1 MYLSENKK
9 EAKEWFNALGRST
22 PFGGTKFGLIRS
34 ISTSGEKVN
43 AKFSLKA
50 YSDTEKKQHVADAK
64 VLPQVSE
71 LGKFRYQLKSAPELE
86 QEIRELKR
94 ERAALENRNR
104 VLTERVEKWKGEL
117 KRTETPRLH
126 AYRTTKQLKSTGR
139 SAKIGTKDGDRMTG
153 GIVEIDLHG
162 KNEYQARVTID
173 AALRRAR
180 AGTYRLRIIH
190 GYHNGTALRDMV
202 RKEYPGRVLRVV
214 PLDQGRTD
222 LVLREF

>member
-1 MYLSENKK
+1 
-9 EAKEWFNALGRST
+9 
-22 PFGGTKFGLIRS
+22 
-34 ISTSGEKVN
+34 
-43 AKFSLKA
+43 
-50 YSDTEKKQHVADAK
+50 
-64 VLPQVSE
+64 
-71 LGKFRYQLKSAPELE
+71 
-86 QEIRELKR
+86 
-94 ERAALENRNR
+94 
-104 VLTERVEKWKGEL
+104 
-117 KRTETPRLH
+117 
-126 AYRTTKQLKSTGR
+126 
-139 SAKIGTKDGDRMTG
+139 MTG

-202 RKEYPGRVLRVV
+202 RKEYVGRVLRVL